1 MSQQQAMISDGLL
14 NRLQSRAQL
23 HGVSLEQL
31 LDEWERKDAEIEQ
44 RQEAGRRIDE
54 IFARMSAKYGVM
66 PDSAELIREDRDSR

>member
-1 MSQQQAMISDGLL
+1 MTEQSLLISDALL
-14 NRLQSRAQL
+14 GRLHSCAQL

-31 LDEWERKDAEIEQ
+31 LEEWEQKDAEVQQ

-66 PDSAELIREDRDSR
+66 PDSTELIREDRDSR